1 MSLIFRAM
9 DEVNARALISWR
21 YDPPYDVYNI
31 PASAIDSLWFFIDPH
46 NAYYSISNAD
56 GTLEAFCALALTPRY
71 LEAIMP
77 KKHSTLAGGCAQ
89 I

>member
-31 PASAIDSLWFFIDPH
+31 SASAIDSLWFFIDPH
-46 NAYYSISNAD
+46 NAYTASAMTMEHLRHFVAS
-56 GTLEAFCALALTPRY
+56 ALTPRY